1 MATVTSWVTKLRN
14 RLGDSSTTGPFT
26 TARLEDFCNDG
37 LKDIARRLRPWLL
50 PELNVVD
57 TGDVTTNSSEYK
69 CYVSLTTDFSQIVSM
84 SVYTSNATNEEEEIV
99 LVQDGYSYK
108 QRRKRNVFWRPDSKQ
123 WFGYMENQR
132 IYIEP
137 YRNSNF
143 KYRLRYVKT
152 PEFTIGVTDI
162 PINDRW
168 EDMLLDYGEGRA
180 RKLEHRDQESE
191 LAFQRYEQMIQQ
203 ANGGVEIESP

>member
-50 PELNVVD
+50 PELHTVS
-57 TGDVTTNSSEYK
+57 TGDITAATLTTNSYFVVTSIDY
-69 CYVSLTTDFSQIVSM
+69 SQIVSL
-84 SVYTSNATNEEEEIV
+84 SIYNTELTRAEEEQVV

-108 QRRKRNVFWRPDSKQ
+108 QRRKRNVFWSPDNKQ
-123 WFGYMENQR
+123 TFGYMEQGH
-132 IYIEP
+132 ICIEP
-137 YRNSNF
+137 DKGSF

-152 PEFTIGVTDI
+152 PEFTTGNTDI

-203 ANGGVEIESP
+203 ANGVEA